1 MADYALVRFLK
12 NNPFNKNTIVPV
24 RYIRDLLAEKC
35 KKEDIILDEQMYI
48 VKNDK
53 EKKWTRACIYKFGS
67 EEELKAEEEGLKA
80 DDNGT
85 DKIPKRRKMVRFSSS
100 DYNKTIS
107 DDEIDPSDQSMDQST
122 TQSKSKN
129 GNKKINLGKRK
140 AATGNENKNKK
151 GNDAIPN
158 ISTPISSQS
167 QQPSFD
173 TIDSQEKN
181 TKSSNANKC
190 EEELPPKKTKTTK
203 KRNSTVIQQSSNKSK
218 KIFLQ
223 YPKNTNKKSTT
234 VIQPSYNDSEK
245 VLLQSPKNTNK
256 NNSTVIQQS
265 SNENEKVVLQ
275 SPKNTNKKNIEGL
288 GSRNFY
294 KGNNISPLP
303 QKKIVKKPV
312 NIGSSLQFN
321 NASKQKTAIRH
332 SNLIDLLVDSAIE
345 SETADVSDESCSD
358 DDDDVSNEIK
368 HNEVPRMNNDI
379 VQVSPV
385 RGNGSNEDLPI
396 QPTTPRTSGPRRRL
410 VLNPIGVSL
419 RRDMYVTW
427 TGNMR
432 RDNKNMNVEMIHLGK
447 GVSISLENWEQAL
460 KLYLT
465 RYKTTLVKK
474 HEDVLSCLKDVNA
487 AVSEETNFQNQQY
500 KNGTNEEPQEPIC
513 IEEDINLYEL

>member
-53 EKKWTRACIYKFGS
+53 EKKWMRACIYKFGS
-67 EEELKAEEEGLKA
+67 EEEGLKA

-181 TKSSNANKC
+181 TKSSNTNKC
-190 EEELPPKKTKTTK
+190 EEELPSKNIKTTK
-203 KRNSTVIQQSSNKSK
+203 KRNSTVLQQSFNKSK

-223 YPKNTNKKSTT
+223 YPKKTNKKSAT

-256 NNSTVIQQS
+256 
-265 SNENEKVVLQ
+265 
-275 SPKNTNKKNIEGL
+275 KNIEGL
-288 GSRNFY
+288 GSSSEESE
-294 KGNNISPLP
+294 NNIFPLP

-358 DDDDVSNEIK
+358 DDDVSNEIK
-368 HNEVPRMNNDI
+368 HNEVPCMNNDI
-379 VQVSPV
+379 VQ
-385 RGNGSNEDLPI
+385 G
-396 QPTTPRTSGPRRRL
+396 
-410 VLNPIGVSL
+410 
-419 RRDMYVTW
+419 
-427 TGNMR
+427 
-432 RDNKNMNVEMIHLGK
+432 MI
-447 GVSISLENWEQAL
+447 VISYPLL
-460 KLYLT
+460 
-465 RYKTTLVKK
+465 
-474 HEDVLSCLKDVNA
+474 
-487 AVSEETNFQNQQY
+487 
-500 KNGTNEEPQEPIC
+500 
-513 IEEDINLYEL
+513 

>member
-203 KRNSTVIQQSSNKSK
+203 KRNSTVIQQSSNK
-218 KIFLQ
+218 
-223 YPKNTNKKSTT
+223 T
-234 VIQPSYNDSEK
+234 
-245 VLLQSPKNTNK
+245 
-256 NNSTVIQQS
+256 
-265 SNENEKVVLQ
+265 
-275 SPKNTNKKNIEGL
+275 
-288 GSRNFY
+288 
-294 KGNNISPLP
+294 
-303 QKKIVKKPV
+303 
-312 NIGSSLQFN
+312 
-321 NASKQKTAIRH
+321 IRH

-379 VQVSPV
+379 VQ
-385 RGNGSNEDLPI
+385 G
-396 QPTTPRTSGPRRRL
+396 
-410 VLNPIGVSL
+410 
-419 RRDMYVTW
+419 
-427 TGNMR
+427 
-432 RDNKNMNVEMIHLGK
+432 MI
-447 GVSISLENWEQAL
+447 VISYPLL
-460 KLYLT
+460 
-465 RYKTTLVKK
+465 
-474 HEDVLSCLKDVNA
+474 
-487 AVSEETNFQNQQY
+487 
-500 KNGTNEEPQEPIC
+500 
-513 IEEDINLYEL
+513 